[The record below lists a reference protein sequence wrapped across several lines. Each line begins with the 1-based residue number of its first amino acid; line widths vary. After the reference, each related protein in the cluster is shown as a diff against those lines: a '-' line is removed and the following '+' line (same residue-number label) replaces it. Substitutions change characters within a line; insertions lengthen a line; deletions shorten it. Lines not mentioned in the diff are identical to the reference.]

1 MERVEPA
8 DRIGDLAVEV
18 PQHELGGVDQF
29 DIALSSAVHFGL
41 RYQLG
46 VRGHPDRLVDDVHQR
61 AQAARYP
68 VHRVP
73 LRQHAFA
80 VAGYQQHRLGAL
92 GPGEGAGDGR
102 SAGSPRRRYREQP
115 GRHDGR
121 DSAGGRPSRLDLRHR
136 PHHFDGA
143 ATDPPAQRLPRPRH
157 VPEPAQNR
165 ADLHKYRSR
174 RGTSQPL
181 FRSQHP
187 YAARWWSGCSHFS
200 RGLLAAAGGPSPRSR
215 SVSRWLSASCQGG
228 KACRIGGRGRRC
240 RRWCWT
246 AATVLR
252 YAHRRGRVGRR
263 ADECRTPHPA
273 RTGPRAGGRG
283 PGTRAA
289 RLLPALEEEQAARSA
304 PGGPTCNEGLT
315 ARACSR
321 WCRGTTR
328 RSA

>member
-1 MERVEPA
+1 VERVEPA

-121 DSAGGRPSRLDLRHR
+121 DPAGGRPSRLDLRHR

-157 VPEPAQNR
+157 VPEPAQDR

-187 YAARWWSGCSHFS
+187 YAARWWSGCSHFFPRPA
-200 RGLLAAAGGPSPRSR
+200 RGCRR
-215 SVSRWLSASCQGG
+215 SVTPLAVSVPMAVRVLSRRESVPDRRPGAAMPTLVLDGG
-228 KACRIGGRGRRC
+228 NSPALC
-240 RRWCWT
+240 T
-246 AATVLR
+246 
-252 YAHRRGRVGRR
+252 
-263 ADECRTPHPA
+263 PA
-273 RTGPRAGGRG
+273 RTRW
-283 PGTRAA
+283 
-289 RLLPALEEEQAARSA
+289 A
-304 PGGPTCNEGLT
+304 PC
-315 ARACSR
+315 
-321 WCRGTTR
+321 
-328 RSA
+328 